1 MKIFTPRPDIFTL
14 SHCTPTFFPLQSRYH
29 ELMGSLDVLNIG
41 QEEQSFLF
49 RVVAAV
55 LHIGNI
61 RITVRVDPDDEGGE
75 EHAAIDPVS
84 DLQTAEAIAAVSEL
98 LEVEPMH
105 LDRALC
111 FKRLQVRERERE
123 RERESDTKKN
133 TFSVSTHIHTAIYPS
148 SHDTVHPVHPVHP
161 VHSVNRTPS
170 WRRNLRFAFTFPL
183 ALSSLPLASPRCGG
197 R

>member
-1 MKIFTPRPDIFTL
+1 M
-14 SHCTPTFFPLQSRYH
+14 
-29 ELMGSLDVLNIG
+29 NIG

-61 RITVRVDPDDEGGE
+61 RVTARVDPDDEGGE

-84 DLQTAEAIAAVSEL
+84 DPQTAEAIAAVSEL

-111 FKRLQVRERERE
+111 FKRLQVRERE
-123 RERESDTKKN
+123 SDTKAYFF
-133 TFSVSTHIHTAIYPS
+133 TFQCSDPYFYTAI
-148 SHDTVHPVHPVHP
+148 
-161 VHSVNRTPS
+161 
-170 WRRNLRFAFTFPL
+170 
-183 ALSSLPLASPRCGG
+183 
-197 R
+197 

>member
-123 RERESDTKKN
+123 RERERATLKK
-133 TFSVSTHIHTAIYPS
+133 I
-148 SHDTVHPVHPVHP
+148 
-161 VHSVNRTPS
+161 HSVYRPTFTLQYIHLHTTQYTLYTPY
-170 WRRNLRFAFTFPL
+170 TPCT
-183 ALSSLPLASPRCGG
+183 P
-197 R
+197 

>member
-1 MKIFTPRPDIFTL
+1 
-14 SHCTPTFFPLQSRYH
+14 
-29 ELMGSLDVLNIG
+29 MGSLDVLNIG

-61 RITVRVDPDDEGGE
+61 RVTARVDPDDEGGE

-84 DLQTAEAIAAVSEL
+84 DPQTAEAIAAVSEL

-111 FKRLQVRERERE
+111 FKRLQVK
-123 RERESDTKKN
+123 ERESDLSLFF
-133 TFSVSTHIHTAIYPS
+133 TFQCSDLYFYTAI
-148 SHDTVHPVHPVHP
+148 
-161 VHSVNRTPS
+161 
-170 WRRNLRFAFTFPL
+170 
-183 ALSSLPLASPRCGG
+183 
-197 R
+197 

>member
-1 MKIFTPRPDIFTL
+1 
-14 SHCTPTFFPLQSRYH
+14 
-29 ELMGSLDVLNIG
+29 MGSLDVLNIG

-61 RITVRVDPDDEGGE
+61 RVTARVDPDDEGGE

-84 DLQTAEAIAAVSEL
+84 DPQTAEAIAAVSEL

-111 FKRLQVRERERE
+111 FKRLQVRERE
-123 RERESDTKKN
+123 SDTKLI
-133 TFSVSTHIHTAIYPS
+133 FSHS
-148 SHDTVHPVHPVHP
+148 SVATYIFTLQYD
-161 VHSVNRTPS
+161 
-170 WRRNLRFAFTFPL
+170 NLRTDI
-183 ALSSLPLASPRCGG
+183 
-197 R
+197 